1 MSLWASQ
8 LWAKRAKHAGC
19 LEAHRVWHLPRILVH
34 WQPTPVLLPGKSHG
48 QGSLAGCSPWGRK
61 ELDTT
66 ERLHFHFLSLLC
78 PLCYVWI
85 SVLGFSTQSPPILG
99 SAGACGGSFPNKQSM
114 STPSLGVLTPKVG
127 VSLEGPCPGNLGPSL
142 AFCLPGRPGLP
153 RELGAA
159 DHCPGARG
167 SLHLLPEA
175 AAAPD
180 D

>member
-1 MSLWASQ
+1 MDRGAWQAAVHGV
-8 LWAKRAKHAGC
+8 AKS
-19 LEAHRVWHLPRILVH
+19 W
-34 WQPTPVLLPGKSHG
+34 T
-48 QGSLAGCSPWGRK
+48 
-61 ELDTT
+61 
-66 ERLHFHFLSLLC
+66 RLSDFTFTFFLSFAHS
-78 PLCYVWI
+78 CYVWI
-85 SVLGFSTQSPPILG
+85 SGLGFSTQSTPILG
-99 SAGACGGSFPNKQSM
+99 SAGACGGSFPDKQSM
-114 STPSLGVLTPKVG
+114 STASLGVLTPKVG

-153 RELGAA
+153 GELGAA